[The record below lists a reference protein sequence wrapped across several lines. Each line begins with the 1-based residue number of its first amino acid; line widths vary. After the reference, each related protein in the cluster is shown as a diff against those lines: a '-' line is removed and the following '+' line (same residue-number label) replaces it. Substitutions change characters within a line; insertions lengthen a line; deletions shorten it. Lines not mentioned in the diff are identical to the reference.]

1 MLLPL
6 IVEHQSPLTTEIHL
20 LSAIPASLLATGN
33 LFLKPGAVFDD
44 ALFRRGTSSTGSIEI
59 ITVGVQSPYLFI
71 CVNVSSAVH
80 SISHPP
86 SIRVGGGVSVGWD
99 LHNPA
104 LRHTARLEFVLLKL
118 AVVSLFMM
126 MLHYDS
132 E

>member
-33 LFLKPGAVFDD
+33 LFLK
-44 ALFRRGTSSTGSIEI
+44 RGTSCTGSIEI

-86 SIRVGGGVSVGWD
+86 SLRVGGGGGVSVGWD
-99 LHNPA
+99 LHDPA
-104 LRHTARLEFVLLKL
+104 LRHTARLAFVLLKL

>member
-1 MLLPL
+1 MLC
-6 IVEHQSPLTTEIHL
+6 LTIQY
-20 LSAIPASLLATGN
+20 
-33 LFLKPGAVFDD
+33 
-44 ALFRRGTSSTGSIEI
+44 RRGTSSTGSIEI

-99 LHNPA
+99 LHDPL

-132 E
+132 EWCFLAGSDLITIVRHALHAVVVES